1 MQTPSFKEDHI
12 SQLPALL
19 LLQNTGYEY
28 ISPEDALDERHS
40 KLSSVLLEEILEQK
54 IRELNKI
61 TFRSKTHQFSDAN
74 IRNAILALK
83 EIPFDGL
90 VRTNEK
96 IYDLL
101 CLGKA
106 FEQTIDGNTKSY
118 PIKYIDWEN
127 IENNVF
133 HVSDEFEVE
142 RKGMNDTY
150 RPDLVLFVNGIPLAV
165 IECKTPDI
173 KDSLDQAISQQI
185 RNQKEDGIVDLF
197 VFSQILLGVNKN
209 EAKYATT
216 GTGEKYWAHWKEQFD
231 TDKEIEGTV
240 NKILP
245 ESKKDKLFKGK
256 YRYLRS
262 YFEESEKQGGRMIT
276 GQDRAI
282 YSLLRPE
289 RLLEFSFQYLVF
301 DAGVKKIARYQQY
314 FAVKRI
320 HKRISEIGVDGKRPG
335 GIVWHTQ
342 GSGKSLAM
350 VMLGKT
356 ISLDKNIK
364 DPRIVLVSDRLDLD
378 EQIWKTFHRCGKDP
392 EKATTG
398 THLVEL
404 IKDNKQIITSV
415 IHKFDSAVKSRKY
428 ADSSPNIFVLVDESH
443 RTQYGSF
450 HTMMHKVFPN
460 ACFLGFT
467 GTPIMKKNK
476 NTVAKFGGLIDKYT
490 IDQAVADKAV
500 VPLLYEGR
508 HVEQMVNKTPIDTW
522 FDRVAEP
529 LTEYQK
535 VDLKKK
541 FSHADQLNRSEQ
553 RLRSIAWD
561 VSEHYANHW
570 KGTGLKA
577 QLTADLKSS
586 AIKIKKYL
594 DEIGKVTSEIVISAP
609 DMREGHFDIDEE
621 SNSDVQAFW
630 KKMMN
635 RYGSEKKYVES
646 TINQFLNDEDPEI
659 IIVVDK
665 LLTGFDAPRNT
676 VLYIVKNLGG
686 HNLLQ
691 AIARVNRLYPG
702 KDFGYIIDY
711 YGLLGELD
719 KTLTMY
725 TSFAEFDEQDIFGCL
740 APVEEEVKKL
750 SQRYSD
756 LWDIFKVIFNKY
768 DEEAYERL
776 LGDDALREKFYVRL
790 CEYAKNLDLALST
803 IKFINET
810 PEKTVFKYK
819 EDLKFFSKLRISVR
833 KRYAESID
841 YKEYETKIQK
851 LLDTHIVS
859 DKVERIIPLVNIFD
873 KDAFEQELAKIE
885 GAAARADVI
894 AHRTKKTI
902 HEKMGEDPAFYK
914 KFSKMLEEVIEEF
927 RQKRIS
933 ELQYL
938 KNVQNIMESVRN
950 KSADGM
956 PEALREKEHARAF
969 YGAVK
974 EILKS
979 LDIPETD
986 KDALAVDTGLKIDEI
1001 IENNIVVDWHVKKDI
1016 QNRMINEIE
1025 DYLYH
1030 LKDNRGIDLD
1040 FDRINEILEDSMQIA
1055 KSRFKK

>member
-19 LLQNTGYEY
+19 LLQNVDYEY
-28 ISPEDALDERHS
+28 ISPEDALDERKG
-40 KLSSVLLEEILEQK
+40 KLSNVLLEDILEQK

-61 TFRSKTHQFSDAN
+61 TFRSKTHQFSDVN
-74 IRNAILALK
+74 IRNAIQALK

-90 VRTNEK
+90 IRTNEK

-118 PIKYIDWEN
+118 PIRYIDWEN
-127 IENNVF
+127 TENNVF

-142 RKGMNDTY
+142 RKGMYDTY

-165 IECKTPDI
+165 IECKTPDT

-185 RNQKEDGIVDLF
+185 RNQKDDGIVNLF

-216 GTGEKYWAHWKEQFD
+216 RTGEKYWAHWKEQFD

-245 ESKKDKLFKGK
+245 ESKKDRLFKGK
-256 YRYLRS
+256 YKYLRL
-262 YFEESEKQGGRMIT
+262 YFEESEKQGGRLVT
-276 GQDRAI
+276 HQDRAI

-289 RLLEFSFQYLVF
+289 RLLELTFQYLVF
-301 DAGVKKIARYQQY
+301 DAGIKKIARYQQY

-320 HKRISEIGVDGKRPG
+320 HKRISEIGIDGKRPG
-335 GIVWHTQ
+335 GVVWHTQ

-350 VMLGKT
+350 VMLAKT
-356 ISLDKNIK
+356 IALDKSIK

-404 IKDNKQIITSV
+404 IKENKEIITSV

-467 GTPIMKKNK
+467 GTPIMKKHK
-476 NTVAKFGGLIDKYT
+476 NTVAKFGGLVDKYT

-508 HVEQMVNKTPIDTW
+508 HAELIVNKAPIDVW

-541 FSHADQLNRSEQ
+541 FSHADQLNRAEQ

-561 VSEHYANHW
+561 ISEHYSNSW

-586 AIKIKKYL
+586 AIKLKKYL
-594 DEIGKVTSEIVISAP
+594 DEIGKVTSEIVISPP
-609 DMREGHFDIDEE
+609 DTREGHFEIDEE
-621 SNSDVQAFW
+621 PNSDVQNFW
-630 KKMMN
+630 KKMMT
-635 RYGSEKKYVES
+635 RYGTEKKYVES
-646 TINQFLNDEDPEI
+646 IINQFLNDDDPEI

-665 LLTGFDAPRNT
+665 LLTGFDAPKNT
-676 VLYIVKNLGG
+676 VLYVVKNLEG

-719 KTLTMY
+719 KALTTY
-725 TSFAEFDEQDIFGCL
+725 SSLAEFDEQDVFGCL
-740 APVEEEVKKL
+740 APIEEEVKKL
-750 SQRYSD
+750 PQRYSD
-756 LWDIFKVIFNKY
+756 LWDIFKVILNKY

-790 CEYAKNLDLALST
+790 CEYAKNFDLALST
-803 IKFINET
+803 VKFMNET
-810 PEKTVFKYK
+810 PDKTVYKYK
-819 EDLKFFSKLRISVR
+819 EDLKFFSKLRLSVR
-833 KRYAESID
+833 KRYAEMVD

-851 LLDTHIVS
+851 LLDTHIIS
-859 DKVERIIPLVNIFD
+859 DKVDKITPLVNIFD
-873 KDAFEQELAKIE
+873 KEAFEQELAKIDS
-885 GAAARADVI
+885 AAARADAI

-927 RQKRIS
+927 KQKRIS

-938 KNVQNIMESVRN
+938 KTVKNIMESVRN
-950 KSADGM
+950 KSAEGL

-974 EILKS
+974 EVLKS
-979 LDIPETD
+979 LSLPETD
-986 KDALAVDTGLKIDEI
+986 KENLSVDTGLKIDEI
-1001 IENNIVVDWHVKKDI
+1001 IESNLVVDWHVKKDI

-1025 DYLYH
+1025 DYLFD
-1030 LKDNRGIDLD
+1030 LKDNKGIDLD
-1040 FDRINEILEDSMQIA
+1040 FELIDKIIDDSIQIA
-1055 KSRFKK
+1055 KSRFK